1 MSDGG
6 ATRAVSGARVVP
18 AAVSSRWGRRRSRRP
33 RHERRR
39 DVIGAA
45 FALPAL
51 VLFLLFAVYPMA
63 RVVYLSLFD
72 YDLTSPARYV
82 GLANYKFLLHD
93 ARFHAAFAASVFYV
107 AAAYVPAVGLALLIA
122 LGLNTRMRG
131 SGLVRLL
138 YFAPVATSWVAVSVI
153 WRLIL
158 HPEGALNQS
167 LGLHVNW
174 LTSTGSARWAIALT
188 AIWKEVGFFVIIFLA
203 GLQNVPRELYEAA
216 ALDGAGPVARLR
228 YITLPLIKPVTAVA
242 AVMAV
247 IRGFQSFSP
256 QVVLTG
262 GSFDTEV
269 VNLFIYKTAFA
280 SARMGRASAVAV
292 LMFLLLAAVTLV
304 QLRVFRRADR

>member
-1 MSDGG
+1 VTLDIAEKSAYASG
-6 ATRAVSGARVVP
+6 RART
-18 AAVSSRWGRRRSRRP
+18 RRRGYRLRR
-33 RHERRR
+33 HAAG
-39 DVIGAA
+39 VA

-51 VLFLLFAVYPMA
+51 VLFGLFAVYPMI
-63 RVVYLSLFD
+63 RVFYLSVFD
-72 YDLTSPARYV
+72 YNLTSPPEFV
-82 GLANYKFLLHD
+82 GLDNYRFLFGD
-93 ARFHAAFAASVFYV
+93 DRFQASFAASIFFVLV
-107 AAAYVPAVGLALLIA
+107 AYAPALLLALLIA
-122 LGLNTRMRG
+122 VGLNTRMRG
-131 SGLVRLL
+131 SGFVRLL

-158 HPEGALNQS
+158 HPDGALNET
-167 LGLHVNW
+167 LGLDVNW
-174 LTSTGSARWAIALT
+174 LTSSGSARWAVALT

-203 GLQNVPRELYEAA
+203 GLQNVPKDLYEAA
-216 ALDGAGPVARLR
+216 SLDGAGAVARFR

-242 AVMAV
+242 VVMAV

-292 LMFLLLAAVTLV
+292 LMFAVLAVVTLV
-304 QLRVFRRADR
+304 QLRVLRRSDR

>member
-1 MSDGG
+1 MSARGV
-6 ATRAVSGARVVP
+6 AREMSGARVTP
-18 AAVSSRWGRRRSRRP
+18 ATRLGRSRPRRP

-39 DVIGAA
+39 AGVGAA
-45 FALPAL
+45 FAVPAL
-51 VLFLLFAVYPMA
+51 VLFLLFAVYPML

-72 YDLTSPARYV
+72 YDLTSPARFV

-107 AAAYVPAVGLALLIA
+107 LATYVPATLLALLIA

-138 YFAPVATSWVAVSVI
+138 YFAPVAMSWVAVSVI
-153 WRLIL
+153 WRLVL
-158 HPEGALNQS
+158 HRNGALNET
-167 LGLHVNW
+167 LGLDVNW
-174 LTSTGSARWAIALT
+174 LTSSGSARWAVALT

-216 ALDGAGPVARLR
+216 SLDGAGAIARFR
-228 YITLPLIKPVTAVA
+228 YITMPLIRPITAVA
-242 AVMAV
+242 CVMAV

-292 LMFLLLAAVTLV
+292 MIFILLLLVTLV
-304 QLRVFRRADR
+304 QLRVFRRVDR

>member
-1 MSDGG
+1 VT
-6 ATRAVSGARVVP
+6 TRGRNAAGLAFAVP
-18 AAVSSRWGRRRSRRP
+18 ALAL
-33 RHERRR
+33 
-39 DVIGAA
+39 
-45 FALPAL
+45 FA
-51 VLFLLFAVYPMA
+51 LFAVYPML
-63 RVVYLSLFD
+63 RVVHLSFLD
-72 YDLTSPARYV
+72 YNLTSPGRYI
-82 GLANYKFLLHD
+82 GLANYRFLLHD
-93 ARFHAAFAASVFYV
+93 ARFHAAFAASIFFVV
-107 AAAYVPAVGLALLIA
+107 AAYVPAVLLALLIA

-153 WRLIL
+153 WRLVL
-158 HPEGALNQS
+158 HPEGALNTT

-174 LTSTGSARWAIALT
+174 LSSSGSARWAVALT

-203 GLQNVPRELYEAA
+203 GLQNVPRELHEAA
-216 ALDGAGPVARLR
+216 SLVGAGAVARLR
-228 YITLPLIKPVTAVA
+228 YVTLPLIKPISAVV

-269 VNLFIYKTAFA
+269 VNLFVYKTAFA

-292 LMFLLLAAVTLV
+292 MMFVLLAVVTLV
-304 QLRVFRRADR
+304 QLRVFRRTDR

>member
-1 MSDGG
+1 VALELSKP
-6 ATRAVSGARVVP
+6 AAFVSG
-18 AAVSSRWGRRRSRRP
+18 RRARP
-33 RHERRR
+33 RHRLRR
-39 DVIGAA
+39 DAVGVA

-51 VLFLLFAVYPMA
+51 VLFLLFAVYPML
-63 RVVYLSLFD
+63 RVFYLSAFD
-72 YDLTSPARYV
+72 YNLTAPAEFV
-82 GLANYKFLLHD
+82 GLDNYRFLLHD
-93 ARFHAAFAASVFYV
+93 DRFHASFAASIFFV
-107 AAAYVPAVGLALLIA
+107 AAAYGPAVLLALLIA

-153 WRLIL
+153 WRLVL
-158 HPEGALNQS
+158 HPDGALNQT
-167 LGLHVNW
+167 LGLNVAW
-174 LTSTGSARWAIALT
+174 LTGSGSARWAVALT

-203 GLQNVPRELYEAA
+203 GLQNVPKELYEAA
-216 ALDGAGPVARLR
+216 SLDGAGALARFR
-228 YITLPLIKPVTAVA
+228 YITLPLIKPISAVV

-269 VNLFIYKTAFA
+269 VNLFVYKTAFA

-292 LMFLLLAAVTLV
+292 LMFALLAVVTLV
-304 QLRVFRRADR
+304 QLRVLRRSDR

>member
-1 MSDGG
+1 VTKRGRDAAGL
-6 ATRAVSGARVVP
+6 AFAVP
-18 AAVSSRWGRRRSRRP
+18 ALAL
-33 RHERRR
+33 
-39 DVIGAA
+39 
-45 FALPAL
+45 FA
-51 VLFLLFAVYPMA
+51 LFAVYPML
-63 RVVYLSLFD
+63 RVVYLSFLD
-72 YDLTSPARYV
+72 YNLTSPGRYI
-82 GLANYKFLLHD
+82 GLANYRFLLHD
-93 ARFHAAFAASVFYV
+93 ARFHAAFAASIFYV
-107 AAAYVPAVGLALLIA
+107 VAAYVPAVLLALLIA

-131 SGLVRLL
+131 SGFARLL

-158 HPEGALNQS
+158 HPEGALNTT

-174 LTSTGSARWAIALT
+174 LSSSGAARWAVALT

-203 GLQNVPRELYEAA
+203 GLQNVPRDLHEAA
-216 ALDGAGPVARLR
+216 SLDGAGALARLR
-228 YITLPLIKPVTAVA
+228 YITLPLIKPISAVV

-269 VNLFIYKTAFA
+269 VNLFVYKTAFA

-292 LMFLLLAAVTLV
+292 MMFLLLAVVTLV
-304 QLRVFRRADR
+304 QLRVFRRTDR

>member
-1 MSDGG
+1 VTW
-6 ATRAVSGARVVP
+6 A
-18 AAVSSRWGRRRSRRP
+18 
-33 RHERRR
+33 RRR
-39 DVIGAA
+39 DWAGAA
-45 FALPAL
+45 FAVPAL
-51 VLFLLFAVYPMA
+51 ALFLLFAVYPML
-63 RVVYLSLFD
+63 RVFYLSVFD
-72 YDLTSPARYV
+72 YNLTSPAEFV
-82 GLANYKFLLHD
+82 GLDNYRFLFED
-93 ARFHAAFAASVFYV
+93 DRFQAAFGASIFYV
-107 AAAYVPAVGLALLIA
+107 AATYVPAVLLALVIA

-153 WRLIL
+153 WRLVL
-158 HPEGALNQS
+158 HPDGALNGT

-174 LTSTGSARWAIALT
+174 LTSTDSARWAVALT

-203 GLQNVPRELYEAA
+203 GLQNVPKELYEAA
-216 ALDGAGPVARLR
+216 SLDGAGPVGRFR
-228 YITLPLIKPVTAVA
+228 FITMPLIRPVTAVVT
-242 AVMAV
+242 VMAV

-292 LMFLLLAAVTLV
+292 LMFVLLAVVTLV
-304 QLRVFRRADR
+304 QLRVFRSRTA

>member
-1 MSDGG
+1 M
-6 ATRAVSGARVVP
+6 T
-18 AAVSSRWGRRRSRRP
+18 RRRRNLA
-33 RHERRR
+33 
-39 DVIGAA
+39 GLA

-51 VLFLLFAVYPMA
+51 ALFALFAIYPML

-72 YDLTSPARYV
+72 YNLTSPGRYV
-82 GLANYKFLLHD
+82 GLHNYDFLLHD
-93 ARFHAAFAASVFYV
+93 ARFHASFVASIFFVV
-107 AAAYVPAVGLALLIA
+107 AAYVPAVALALVIA

-131 SGLVRLL
+131 SWAVRLL

-153 WRLIL
+153 WRLVL
-158 HPEGALNQS
+158 HPDGALNHA

-174 LTSTGSARWAIALT
+174 LSSSGAARWAVALT

-203 GLQNVPRELYEAA
+203 GLQNVPRELHEAA
-216 ALDGAGPVARLR
+216 SLDGAGPVARLR
-228 YITLPLIKPVTAVA
+228 YITLPLIKPVSAVV

-269 VNLFIYKTAFA
+269 VDLFVYKTAFA

-292 LMFLLLAAVTLV
+292 MMFVLLALVTLA
-304 QLRVFRRADR
+304 QLRVFRRTDR

>member
-1 MSDGG
+1 VT
-6 ATRAVSGARVVP
+6 TRGRN
-18 AAVSSRWGRRRSRRP
+18 AAGL
-33 RHERRR
+33 
-39 DVIGAA
+39 A
-45 FALPAL
+45 FAAPAL
-51 VLFLLFAVYPMA
+51 ALFALFAVYPML
-63 RVVYLSLFD
+63 RVVHLSFLD
-72 YDLTSPARYV
+72 YNLTSPGRYI
-82 GLANYKFLLHD
+82 GLANYRFLLHD
-93 ARFHAAFAASVFYV
+93 ARFHAAFAASIFFVV
-107 AAAYVPAVGLALLIA
+107 AAYVPAVLLALLIA

-153 WRLIL
+153 WRLVL
-158 HPEGALNQS
+158 HPEGALNTT

-174 LTSTGSARWAIALT
+174 LSSSGSARWAVALT

-203 GLQNVPRELYEAA
+203 GLQNVPRELHEAA
-216 ALDGAGPVARLR
+216 SLDGAGAVARLR
-228 YITLPLIKPVTAVA
+228 YITLPLIKPISAVV

-269 VNLFIYKTAFA
+269 VNLFVYKTAFA

-292 LMFLLLAAVTLV
+292 MMFVLLAVVTLV
-304 QLRVFRRADR
+304 QLRVFRRTDR

>member
-1 MSDGG
+1 M
-6 ATRAVSGARVVP
+6 A
-18 AAVSSRWGRRRSRRP
+18 RRRRNLA
-33 RHERRR
+33 
-39 DVIGAA
+39 GLA

-51 VLFLLFAVYPMA
+51 ALFAAFAIYPML

-72 YDLTSPARYV
+72 YNLTSPGRYI
-82 GLANYKFLLHD
+82 GLQNYRFLLHD
-93 ARFHAAFAASVFYV
+93 ARFHASFAASIFFVV
-107 AAAYVPAVGLALLIA
+107 ATYVPAVALALVIA

-131 SGLVRLL
+131 SGLVRLM

-158 HPEGALNQS
+158 HPDGALNQA
-167 LGLHVNW
+167 LGVHVNW
-174 LTSTGSARWAIALT
+174 LSSSGAARWAVALT

-203 GLQNVPRELYEAA
+203 GLQNVPRELHEAA
-216 ALDGAGPVARLR
+216 SLDGAGPIARLR
-228 YITLPLIKPVTAVA
+228 YITLPLIKPVTAVV

-247 IRGFQSFSP
+247 IRGFQSFSA

-269 VNLFIYKTAFA
+269 VNLFVYKTAFA

-292 LMFLLLAAVTLV
+292 LMFVLLAVVTLV
-304 QLRVFRRADR
+304 QLRVFRRNDR

>member
-1 MSDGG
+1 VTKRGRDAAGL
-6 ATRAVSGARVVP
+6 AFAVP
-18 AAVSSRWGRRRSRRP
+18 ALAL
-33 RHERRR
+33 
-39 DVIGAA
+39 
-45 FALPAL
+45 FA
-51 VLFLLFAVYPMA
+51 LFAVYPML
-63 RVVYLSLFD
+63 RVVYLSFLD
-72 YDLTSPARYV
+72 YNLTSPGRYI
-82 GLANYKFLLHD
+82 GLDNYRFLLRD
-93 ARFHAAFAASVFYV
+93 ARFHAAFAASIFFVV
-107 AAAYVPAVGLALLIA
+107 AAYVPAVLLALVIA

-153 WRLIL
+153 WRLVL
-158 HPEGALNQS
+158 HPHGALNET

-174 LTSTGSARWAIALT
+174 LSSSGSARWAVALT

-203 GLQNVPRELYEAA
+203 GLQNVPRELHEAA
-216 ALDGAGPVARLR
+216 SLDGAGAVARLR
-228 YITLPLIKPVTAVA
+228 YITLPLIKPISAVV

-269 VNLFIYKTAFA
+269 VNLFVYKTAFA

-292 LMFLLLAAVTLV
+292 MMFALLAVVTLV
-304 QLRVFRRADR
+304 QLRVFRRTDR

>member
-1 MSDGG
+1 LTW
-6 ATRAVSGARVVP
+6 A
-18 AAVSSRWGRRRSRRP
+18 RRRNAA
-33 RHERRR
+33 
-39 DVIGAA
+39 GAA

-51 VLFLLFAVYPMA
+51 ALFLLFAVYPML
-63 RVVYLSLFD
+63 RVFYLSVFD
-72 YDLTSPARYV
+72 YNLTSPAEFV
-82 GLANYKFLLHD
+82 GLDNYRFLLHD
-93 ARFHAAFAASVFYV
+93 QRFHAAFTASIFYV
-107 AAAYVPAVGLALLIA
+107 VATYVPAVLLALLIA

-131 SGLVRLL
+131 SGFVRLL

-153 WRLIL
+153 WRLVL
-158 HPEGALNQS
+158 HPDGALNQAI
-167 LGLHVNW
+167 GLDVNW
-174 LTSTGSARWAIALT
+174 LTGSGSARWAVALT

-203 GLQNVPRELYEAA
+203 GLQNVPKELYEAA
-216 ALDGAGPVARLR
+216 SLDGAGPFARFR
-228 YITLPLIKPVTAVA
+228 FITMPLIKPVSAVV

-292 LMFLLLAAVTLV
+292 LMFFLLAVVTLV
-304 QLRVFRRADR
+304 QLRVFRSRER

>member
-1 MSDGG
+1 M
-6 ATRAVSGARVVP
+6 SGARVTP
-18 AAVSSRWGRRRSRRP
+18 ATRLGRPRRRRP

-39 DVIGAA
+39 AGVGAA
-45 FALPAL
+45 FAVPAL
-51 VLFLLFAVYPMA
+51 VLFGLFAAYPML

-82 GLANYKFLLHD
+82 GLGNYRFLLHD
-93 ARFHAAFAASVFYV
+93 ARFHSAFGASVFYV
-107 AAAYVPAVGLALLIA
+107 LATYVPATLLALLIA

-158 HPEGALNQS
+158 HPDGALNQT
-167 LGLHVNW
+167 LGLDVNW
-174 LTSTGSARWAIALT
+174 LSSSGAARWAVALT

-216 ALDGAGPVARLR
+216 SLDGAGPVRRLR
-228 YITLPLIKPVTAVA
+228 YITLPLIKPVSAVV

-292 LMFLLLAAVTLV
+292 LMFIVLAIVTLV